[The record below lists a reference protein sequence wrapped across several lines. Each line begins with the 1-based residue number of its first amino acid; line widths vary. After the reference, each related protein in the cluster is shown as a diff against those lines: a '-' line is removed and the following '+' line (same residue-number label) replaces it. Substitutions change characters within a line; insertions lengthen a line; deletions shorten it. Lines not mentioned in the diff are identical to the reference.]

1 MQFLKK
7 LIPASLLKIIRPYY
21 HGALAKAANYYFD
34 EPSKNMV
41 VIGITGTAGKSTT
54 VQMLAKMLNTDGRKC
69 GFITTVAFSDGSDEV
84 INKHGLSMP
93 GGWLLHKQLKQML
106 KNGCKYAVVECTSEG
121 LAQNRHKGIDFDYA
135 VFTNLSAAHTEA
147 HGGFENYKAAKARL
161 FQAIGNS
168 QTGMAKKTVIVNLD
182 DEQVNYF
189 LPFKAQQK
197 IGISF
202 LGKTNSLCQKIYQ
215 AVKLPQGFSLE
226 GQNFTVNL
234 VGEFNHY
241 NGLLATATAN
251 SLGVSLA
258 ACAKALEEFKVM
270 RGRMEAVEN
279 NRGIKIFVDYGCE
292 PASFTAALKATKAL
306 PHKKLI
312 HVFGSTGGH
321 RDSSKR
327 FIFGKTSAEFS
338 DHIII
343 TNDDVYE
350 SDAEKITDDIKQG
363 VDQLIT
369 RLPSP
374 AGEANVGQG
383 KSAHQ
388 RVSYEIILDRR
399 QAIHRALEISQADD
413 LVLITGKGSEQFLVL
428 PGSKRIEWDDVRVAK
443 EELLKISKS

>member
-1 MQFLKK
+1 MVG
-7 LIPASLLKIIRPYY
+7 LKIIKLPR
-21 HGALAKAANYYFD
+21 LVC
-34 EPSKNMV
+34 SK
-41 VIGITGTAGKSTT
+41 
-54 VQMLAKMLNTDGRKC
+54 
-69 GFITTVAFSDGSDEV
+69 
-84 INKHGLSMP
+84 H
-93 GGWLLHKQLKQML
+93 
-106 KNGCKYAVVECTSEG
+106 
-121 LAQNRHKGIDFDYA
+121 
-135 VFTNLSAAHTEA
+135 
-147 HGGFENYKAAKARL
+147 
-161 FQAIGNS
+161 
-168 QTGMAKKTVIVNLD
+168 
-182 DEQVNYF
+182 
-189 LPFKAQQK
+189 
-197 IGISF
+197 
-202 LGKTNSLCQKIYQ
+202 LGKTKSLCQKIYQ

-350 SDAEKITDDIKQG
+350 SDAEKITEDIKQG

-383 KSAHQ
+383 KSANQ

-399 QAIHRALEISQADD
+399 QASHRALEISQADD